1 MCIFIRYCLGDVYR
15 PHLHTKLRS
24 AHEHWDGTP
33 FGHVQTA
40 CPPLPNMPFQI
51 LIWMGGGNRQLPSG
65 VARGGGKRAKA
76 LPFGP
81 PRGAKEQ
88 QDYKKFV

>member
-1 MCIFIRYCLGDVYR
+1 MSIETGH
-15 PHLHTKLRS
+15 HLDMFKRL
-24 AHEHWDGTP
+24 AP
-33 FGHVQTA
+33 
-40 CPPLPNMPFQI
+40 PPLPNMPFQI

-81 PRGAKEQ
+81 P
-88 QDYKKFV
+88 